1 MFLRTALV
9 AAALVATAAPVFAE
23 PAQSARCEATSFR
36 VYFGHDSAALDQAT
50 REMLDVAE
58 RNMAGCAYAELRMS
72 VDASSAYA
80 QQRANAIRT
89 AANDRDWD
97 AVRVEPRGGTQ
108 RASFGGPEYAEVTMT
123 FERSTA
129 TPAPLTNPNIG
140 A

>member
-9 AAALVATAAPVFAE
+9 AAALAAAAAPVFAE

-36 VYFGHDSAALDQAT
+36 VYFSHNSAALDDAT

-58 RNMAGCAYAELRMS
+58 RNVAGCDYAELRIS
-72 VDASSAYA
+72 VDANSADA
-80 QQRANAIRT
+80 QRRANAIRA

-97 AVRVEPRGGTQ
+97 SVRVEPRGGMQ
-108 RASFGGPEYAEVTMT
+108 RASYGPEYAEVTMT
-123 FERSTA
+123 FERSTEA
-129 TPAPLTNPNIG
+129 PAPLSNPNVG